1 MKMYSNEG
9 RKPMMAGGDTRK
21 KMMYGGDTRKKRE
34 SGTPSGTMGERA
46 NKMTAERR
54 ETLMRQIGQMERA
67 LEEKKLSPEVLQQ
80 MREELEMKRAQLE
93 GSPTP
98 GRMNVDR

>member
-21 KMMYGGDTRKKRE
+21 KRKE
-34 SGTPSGTMGERA
+34 GTPTGTMGERA
-46 NKMTAERR
+46 NKMTAEKR

-80 MREELEMKRAQLE
+80 MREDLMVKRAQLE

-98 GRMNVDR
+98 GRMNVDQ